1 MTGWQMAMEL
11 YHAMP
16 TPLADRQPMNDTTGR
31 KVECDEQAVDSRNRD
46 PVSVEEVAMFREL
59 SAQGWSA
66 SRISTATG
74 RSKKSVLRY
83 LKGERTPRE

>member
-1 MTGWQMAMEL
+1 MTGWQLAMQMYRE
-11 YHAMP
+11 AP
-16 TPLADRQPMNDTTGR
+16 TPLAERAPMNDTTGR
-31 KVECDEQAVDSRNRD
+31 KVECDEQAVDARNRE

-59 SAQGWSA
+59 SALGWSA

>member
-11 YHAMP
+11 YDARP
-16 TPLADRQPMNDTTGR
+16 TPLAQRVPLGDNAGR
-31 KVECDEQAVDSRNRD
+31 KVVEDEQVVDSRNRE

-66 SRISTATG
+66 GRISTATG

-83 LKGERTPRE
+83 LKGERTPSE

>member
-16 TPLADRQPMNDTTGR
+16 TPLAQRVPLGDNAGR
-31 KVECDEQAVDSRNRD
+31 KVVEDEQVVDSRNRE

-66 SRISTATG
+66 GRISTATG